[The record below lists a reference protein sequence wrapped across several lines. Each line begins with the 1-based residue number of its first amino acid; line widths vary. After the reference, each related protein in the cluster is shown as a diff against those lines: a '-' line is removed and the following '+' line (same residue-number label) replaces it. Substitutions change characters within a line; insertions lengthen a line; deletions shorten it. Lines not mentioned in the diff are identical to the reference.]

1 MIGQIVRNAQCPRGA
16 GIVRRVAM
24 AMMIA
29 MAGALLVV
37 AQMAIVA
44 SAHAS
49 GADAL
54 QQFREGRHVLM
65 IRHAS
70 APGNGDPAH
79 FQLGKCD
86 SQRNLDNDG
95 RAQARAIGRWLK
107 ARGITQAQVYSS
119 QWCRCLETARLLGLG
134 EPVELSALNSFYQ
147 QVEDREPNLR
157 ALREFLGARATTGSP
172 VVLVTH
178 QVTITAITG
187 VYPASGEGVLIDRA
201 DAQQRYAAKA
211 RFLFEE

>member
-1 MIGQIVRNAQCPRGA
+1 VP
-16 GIVRRVAM
+16 RVAIV
-24 AMMIA
+24 IA
-29 MAGALLVV
+29 KAGALFVF

-44 SAHAS
+44 CAHAN
-49 GADAL
+49 GADAV
-54 QQFREGRHVLM
+54 QQFRQGRHVLM

-70 APGNGDPAH
+70 APGNGDPAD
-79 FQLGKCD
+79 FRLDKCD
-86 SQRNLDNDG
+86 TQRNLDDDG

-107 ARGITQAQVYSS
+107 ARGVTRAQIYSS

-134 EPVELSALNSFYQ
+134 DPVELPALNSFYQ

-157 ALREFLGARATTGSP
+157 ALREFLDSRATTDSP

-178 QVTITAITG
+178 QVTITALTG

-211 RFLFEE
+211 RLLFEE

>member
-16 GIVRRVAM
+16 GLIQRVTL
-24 AMMIA
+24 AMMK
-29 MAGALLVV
+29 AGVSFV
-37 AQMAIVA
+37 FAQIIIVA
-44 SAHAS
+44 SAHAND
-49 GADAL
+49 ADGL

-79 FQLGKCD
+79 FQLGTCD
-86 SQRNLDNDG
+86 TQRNLDDDG

-107 ARGITQAQVYSS
+107 ARGILRAQVYSS
-119 QWCRCLETARLLGLG
+119 QWCRCLETARLLDFG
-134 EPVELSALNSFYQ
+134 EPAELPALNSFYQ
-147 QVEDREPNLR
+147 QIEDREPNLR
-157 ALREFLGARATTGSP
+157 ALRKFLGARAVVGLP
-172 VVLVTH
+172 IVLVTH

-211 RFLFEE
+211 RFLFKE

>member
-1 MIGQIVRNAQCPRGA
+1 MIGQIIRNAQCPRGT
-16 GIVRRVAM
+16 GLVPRVAV
-24 AMMIA
+24 AMVIG
-29 MAGALLVV
+29 GALFVV
-37 AQMAIVA
+37 AQIAIVA
-44 SAHAS
+44 SAHAN

-54 QQFREGRHVLM
+54 QQFSEGRHVLM

-79 FQLGKCD
+79 FQLRECNT
-86 SQRNLDNDG
+86 QRNLDDDG

-107 ARGITQAQVYSS
+107 ARGITRAQVYSS

-134 EPVELSALNSFYQ
+134 EPIELPALNSFYQ
-147 QVEDREPNLR
+147 KVEDREPNLR
-157 ALREFLGARATTGSP
+157 ALRDFLAARATSNSP

-187 VYPASGEGVLIDRA
+187 VYPASGEGVLIGRA
-201 DAQQRYAAKA
+201 DAQESYAAKA
-211 RFLFEE
+211 RFLFED